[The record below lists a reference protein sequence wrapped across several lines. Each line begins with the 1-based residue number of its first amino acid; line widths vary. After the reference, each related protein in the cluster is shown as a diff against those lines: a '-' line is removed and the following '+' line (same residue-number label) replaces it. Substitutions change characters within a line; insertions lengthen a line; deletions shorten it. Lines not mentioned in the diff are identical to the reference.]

1 MANARRKEVANMVV
15 RFYHILRD
23 IVEVLKHHDNLERQE
38 IKAGLGIYHKD
49 DISHIHVAKGFKDND
64 A

>member
-1 MANARRKEVANMVV
+1 MANARRKDVANVVV

-49 DISHIHVAKGFKDND
+49 DARYIRVQRSKKE
-64 A
+64 